1 MHISIIST
9 RKESHPKI
17 VLNILMV
24 GWEQRIHLIFS
35 FVFFIFILLV
45 VFRHLILT

>member
-9 RKESHPKI
+9 RKENHPKI
-17 VLNILMV
+17 VLNILAV
-24 GWEQRIHLIFS
+24 GWEQRIHLILFFS
-35 FVFFIFILLV
+35 FFFILLV